1 MSALAAPGA
10 PTKQKVEVQ
19 RQGKKKPKK
28 LRFSPDAA
36 PGAPT
41 KKKVEVQRQG
51 KKKPKKLRFAP
62 EVMLRQPSEKDEH
75 GDSIQGTEV
84 YDSEPY
90 CPVNKRVFFA
100 GDMIDLPFHFTAL
113 PTAFVAKRVL
123 NSASSTEQTPRD
135 TANWLLAY
143 LYQKKNTLL
152 SSGPGKSVGLGDSR
166 LTSRHI
172 YIIDSII
179 TALKAFLQ
187 TTTVE
192 SHGVSHNVRR
202 AAMASARARSNR
214 INDST
219 AIKF

>member
-90 CPVNKRVFFA
+90 CPVNKRVF
-100 GDMIDLPFHFTAL
+100 LP
-113 PTAFVAKRVL
+113 
-123 NSASSTEQTPRD
+123 
-135 TANWLLAY
+135 
-143 LYQKKNTLL
+143 
-152 SSGPGKSVGLGDSR
+152 G
-166 LTSRHI
+166 I
-172 YIIDSII
+172 
-179 TALKAFLQ
+179 
-187 TTTVE
+187 
-192 SHGVSHNVRR
+192 
-202 AAMASARARSNR
+202 
-214 INDST
+214 
-219 AIKF
+219 